1 MIWIKRLVVLLLL
14 VVAGFLVWSW
24 LVGPIRMK
32 RDISNFAK
40 MMNGCTDFSQD
51 FTDPFSGK
59 FMNRAISG
67 SEGDTCKL
75 TMQTY
80 SPLSLQCEFAKE
92 DMPELARA
100 FAMRARNIGFFG
112 MTQMRIST
120 ENPDALQQ
128 AMNSPA
134 CKLIEE

>member
-1 MIWIKRLVVLLLL
+1 MIWIKRLIVLLILAA
-14 VVAGFLVWSW
+14 AGFLTWSW

-32 RDISNFAK
+32 RDISSFAK
-40 MMNGCTDFSQD
+40 MMGSCTDFSQD

-59 FMNRAISG
+59 FMNRAIAG
-67 SEGDTCKL
+67 PEGDTCKL
-75 TMQTY
+75 TMQTN

-100 FAMRARNIGFFG
+100 FAMRAGNISFFG
-112 MTQMRIST
+112 GMQIHMST
-120 ENPDALQQ
+120 ENPDALQR

-134 CKLIEE
+134 CKLIEG

>member
-1 MIWIKRLVVLLLL
+1 MIWSKRLVVLLILAA
-14 VVAGFLVWSW
+14 AGFLAWSW
-24 LVGPIRMK
+24 TVGPIRMK
-32 RDISNFAK
+32 RDISNFAI
-40 MMNGCTDFSQD
+40 MMNSCTDFSQD

-59 FMNRAISG
+59 FMNRAIAG

-80 SPLSLQCEFAKE
+80 SPLSLQCEFAME

-100 FAMRARNIGFFG
+100 FGKRAGNIGYFG
-112 MTQMRIST
+112 EMQIQMST

-134 CKLIEE
+134 CKLIEG